1 MALSIKTE
9 RADRLARELTALTG
23 ETITEAVEA
32 SLAERLE
39 RTKTSQLRKLAREDG
54 ASLAEWVDEW
64 RKGLI
69 AKGYDLERRLTK
81 EEEIE
86 LLGDETDLRLLEEER
101 TAKRKSDA
109 A

>member
-23 ETITEAVEA
+23 ETITEAVEK
-32 SLAERLE
+32 SLEERLE
-39 RTKTSQLRKLAREDG
+39 RETASRRRRKPG
-54 ASLAEWVDEW
+54 QSLADWVDEW

-69 AKGYDLERRLTK
+69 SKGYDLERRLTK

-101 TAKRKSDA
+101 AAKRKSDA

>member
-9 RADRLARELTALTG
+9 RADRLARQLTALTG

-39 RTKTSQLRKLAREDG
+39 RVERERSETALDKRVAEALA
-54 ASLAEWVDEW
+54 WVDQW

-69 AKGYDLERRLTK
+69 AKGFDLDRPFTK
-81 EEEIE
+81 EEEIWAGGDRYDLE
-86 LLGDETDLRLLEEER
+86 LWEKEKAAR
-101 TAKRKSDA
+101 TNDA
-109 A
+109 P